1 MLFKDDKVD
10 FLKHLP
16 PKTKASVRKQAIETV
31 LVSGFELVRLYA
43 QAGDRHRPGEHLV
56 VWYGASPLPIEA
68 IETVLVSVGQ
78 GLRDGAGAGG
88 A

>member
-31 LVSGFELVRLYA
+31 LVS
-43 QAGDRHRPGEHLV
+43 AGSERV
-56 VWYGASPLPIEA
+56 
-68 IETVLVSVGQ
+68 Q
-78 GLRDGAGAGG
+78 GLRGG
-88 A
+88 GGGTR

>member
-31 LVSGFELVRLYA
+31 LVS
-43 QAGDRHRPGEHLV
+43 AGSERV
-56 VWYGASPLPIEA
+56 
-68 IETVLVSVGQ
+68 Q
-78 GLRDGAGAGG
+78 GLRGG
-88 A
+88 GGDQMRLPD